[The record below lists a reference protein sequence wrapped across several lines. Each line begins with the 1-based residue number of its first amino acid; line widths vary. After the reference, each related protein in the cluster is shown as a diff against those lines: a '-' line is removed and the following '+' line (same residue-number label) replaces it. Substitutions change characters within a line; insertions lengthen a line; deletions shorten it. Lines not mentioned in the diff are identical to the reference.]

1 LQDPATFIAE
11 QMISFHN
18 FINFNI
24 IYIGIAVCFF
34 LAVIIYNLNNKK
46 MKSADIKS
54 YTNFSI
60 LEIIGTLISMLL
72 FLIVFFSEEVF
83 FMQKKEDFYSSK
95 YQTFYN
101 EKEVVNP
108 FPTGIYTANIKKN
121 LTTPLILA
129 VSPLQDDKTPCYQ
142 KMCIYI
148 CDYFAY
154 FFYGKPILRYET
166 KNEFVK
172 RLLETNTFAKP
183 KARTLKELRDTGFR
197 VQNR

>member
-34 LAVIIYNLNNKK
+34 LAVIIYKLNNKK
-46 MKSADIKS
+46 LKSADIKS

-83 FMQKKEDFYSSK
+83 FLQKEEG
-95 YQTFYN
+95 FYN
-101 EKEVVNP
+101 SEYQKFYKDKEVVNP
-108 FPTGIYTANIKKN
+108 FPTGIYTAPKSKDLN
-121 LTTPLILA
+121 TPLILA
-129 VSPLQDDKTPCYQ
+129 VSPLQDDKTPCY
-142 KMCIYI
+142 KKLYIYI
-148 CDYFAY
+148 CDYFTY

-183 KARTLKELRDTGFR
+183 KARTLKELKDTGYR
-197 VQNR
+197 AQKR